1 MLCKSCGG
9 RMESRKCE
17 ACGAALAEFDT
28 LPLLTR
34 FALDPDGEPL
44 LEARLEP

>member
-1 MLCKSCGG
+1 
-9 RMESRKCE
+9 MEGRKCE
-17 ACGAALAEFDT
+17 ACGAASEFDT
-28 LPLLTR
+28 LPLLAR